1 MRKLM
6 KTKKPLTRDKK
17 SELCHEATPTGLV
30 RPRHLCA
37 LRYNFRQYKAPNRA
51 DGVDFSIR
59 LDLPMACTANPT
71 ALMHLHLSRHAFRL
85 KAVPFNG
92 WGVVRTGIFVSLL
105 VLMGSWARA
114 DVYTEVNDKITSGQY
129 QMAQSMITR
138 HLEKQPSDPQMRLMQ
153 SQIQAAQ
160 GQLSLAQET
169 LEALTQE
176 FPELP
181 EPYNNLA
188 ALYARQNAFEK
199 ALNSLALAIRARPD
213 YALALE
219 NLGDVHVALAR
230 QSYLKSKALPSQSPL
245 ISLRLDT
252 KIKLLGPVL
261 QPLKP

>member
-1 MRKLM
+1 LI
-6 KTKKPLTRDKK
+6 
-17 SELCHEATPTGLV
+17 
-30 RPRHLCA
+30 
-37 LRYNFRQYKAPNRA
+37 F
-51 DGVDFSIR
+51 FIR
-59 LDLPMACTANPT
+59 LDLPMACTATST
-71 ALMHLHLSRHAFRL
+71 ALMHLHLALHALTL
-85 KAVPFNG
+85 KAVPFRG
-92 WGVVRTGIFVSLL
+92 WRVVRRGIFVSLL
-105 VLMGSWARA
+105 VLMGSWVRA
-114 DVYTEVNDKITSGQY
+114 DVYTEVNFQITSGQY
-129 QMAQSMITR
+129 QTAQSLITR

-219 NLGDVHVALAR
+219 NMGDVHVALAR
-230 QSYLKSKALPSQSPL
+230 ESYLKSKALPSQSPL
-245 ISLRLDT
+245 VSLRLDT

>member
-1 MRKLM
+1 LI
-6 KTKKPLTRDKK
+6 
-17 SELCHEATPTGLV
+17 
-30 RPRHLCA
+30 
-37 LRYNFRQYKAPNRA
+37 F
-51 DGVDFSIR
+51 FFR
-59 LDLPMACTANPT
+59 LDLPMAFTVTST
-71 ALMHLHLSRHAFRL
+71 ALMHLHIALHAFTL
-85 KAVPFNG
+85 QAVPLIG
-92 WGVVRTGIFVSLL
+92 WRGLRAGFFVSLL

-114 DVYTEVNDKITSGQY
+114 DVYTEVNNKITSGQL
-129 QMAQSMITR
+129 QAAQSMITR
-138 HLEKQPSDPQMRLMQ
+138 HLEKLPSDPQMRLMQ

-188 ALYARQNAFEK
+188 ALYARQNDFEK
-199 ALNSLALAIRARPD
+199 ALNLLALAIRARPD